1 MFFFPKF
8 VSFRIRN
15 SFAFFRI
22 FERNVAKSGFAASKS
37 FICKLRVRFF
47 HSIFLFYLF
56 FFDGGTQ
63 RTVIFAS
70 QSRHFRV
77 FPSRLKAGKFK
88 SKVHGLATCV
98 AVSKVFPVLR

>member
-1 MFFFPKF
+1 MQIEGAILSFYFF
-8 VSFRIRN
+8 IL
-15 SFAFFRI
+15 
-22 FERNVAKSGFAASKS
+22 
-37 FICKLRVRFF
+37 FI
-47 HSIFLFYLF
+47 
-56 FFDGGTQ
+56 FFDAGTQ